1 MSHLHLP
8 DGVVPWWL
16 WAPALGVVIVLLT
29 LSGRGRSA
37 QGVAYQGALGG
48 LMLAAMAIPFGPL
61 EYHLTLVGPVGV
73 LLGAAGA
80 LPVIF
85 VVSATLA
92 LIGHGGLTVVG
103 LNTLVMGAVAVVAS
117 AAYGV
122 LARRLS
128 PAWALALAS
137 GLGHLIAG
145 SLWLSVIVVTLRSG
159 ADPTA
164 TLVHAPARTELLA
177 ALTLTLWIAGTL
189 IESVVAFGIGRFL
202 SRVHPALLPDPRRS
216 GATPEPQAEPA

>member
-1 MSHLHLP
+1 
-8 DGVVPWWL
+8 
-16 WAPALGVVIVLLT
+16 
-29 LSGRGRSA
+29 
-37 QGVAYQGALGG
+37 
-48 LMLAAMAIPFGPL
+48 MLAAMSIPFGPL
-61 EYHLTLVGPVGV
+61 EYHLTLLGPVGV

-103 LNTLVMGAVAVVAS
+103 LNTLVMATVAVIAR
-117 AAYGV
+117 AGYGV

-128 PAWALALAS
+128 PAWSLALAS

-145 SLWLSVIVVTLRSG
+145 ALWLTVIVVTLRSG

-164 TLVHAPARTELLA
+164 TLVHGRARTELLA

-189 IESVVAFGIGRFL
+189 VESVVAFGIGRFL
-202 SRVHPALLPDPRRS
+202 SRVHPALLPIPRRP
-216 GATPEPQAEPA
+216 GPTLEPHAEPA

>member
-16 WAPALGVVIVLLT
+16 WAPALVLVVALLA
-29 LSGRGRSA
+29 LAGRSRSA
-37 QGVAYQGALGG
+37 QRVAYQGALGG
-48 LMLAAMAIPFGPL
+48 LMMAAMAIPLGPI

-73 LLGAAGA
+73 LLGASGA

-92 LIGHGGLTVVG
+92 LVGHGGLTVVG
-103 LNTLVMGAVAVVAS
+103 LNTLVMGAVAVVAR
-117 AAYGV
+117 ATYGV

-128 PAWALALAS
+128 PAWSLALAS
-137 GLGHLIAG
+137 GLGHLVAG
-145 SLWLSVIVVTLRSG
+145 SLWLTIIVVTLRSG
-159 ADPTA
+159 VDPTA

-177 ALTLTLWIAGTL
+177 AVTLTLWIAGTL
-189 IESVVAFGIGRFL
+189 VESVVAFGIGRFL
-202 SRVHPALLPDPRRS
+202 SRVHPALLPGAHRRTP
-216 GATPEPQAEPA
+216 APHPHPEPA

>member
-16 WAPALGVVIVLLT
+16 WAPALVVVMALLA
-29 LSGRGRSA
+29 LAGRTRSA
-37 QGVAYQGALGG
+37 QRVAYQGALGG
-48 LMLAAMAIPFGPL
+48 LMLAAMSIPFGPM
-61 EYHLTLVGPVGV
+61 EYHLTLLGPVGV

-92 LIGHGGLTVVG
+92 LIGHGGITVVG
-103 LNTLVMGAVAVVAS
+103 LNTLVMGTVAVIARAS
-117 AAYGV
+117 YGV

-128 PAWALALAS
+128 PAWSLALAS

-145 SLWLSVIVVTLRSG
+145 SLWLTVIVVTLRSG
-159 ADPTA
+159 VDPTA
-164 TLVHAPARTELLA
+164 TLVHARARTELLA

-189 IESVVAFGIGRFL
+189 VESVVAFGIGRFL
-202 SRVHPALLPDPRRS
+202 ARVHPALLPIRRRP
-216 GATPEPQAEPA
+216 GATLEPHPEPA